1 MVDKTE
7 DKKGKDPFADSSELF
22 ESIFKE
28 ATQEIQRETGKVVGK
43 PSLKPKPKPEAR
55 PKAPTKLEL
64 EPEPEPKIEQKP
76 RSEARQKIQPPMFK
90 PRQDPIRKPITRT
103 PGPSEEESGAG
114 LLSTRP
120 LVIRRVQEQ
129 KPKEEPSRK
138 AEKPKAPRKKGKGS
152 PVLKIILL
160 LVLLAAG
167 VGAASVYFGI
177 IDVSDYISGPEPATK
192 EPPKV
197 AATKSPPA
205 QTTAKTQQLAAP
217 KAAQPSQPQPKP
229 ADAPKPPAQPQTVQP
244 PQAPP
249 KPVEAQAPPAAK
261 EVAPAQVKTD
271 TIPEPAETPSP
282 TVTEKPR
289 ETPPPAPVPAAAPF
303 QSQQVQA
310 KPAAPAPPAVA
321 KVETPSPAV
330 QPPVKAEPPAA
341 PVQPHVKTELQVPP
355 APVQAPVKSEPKAP
369 PAPFQPPPVPKK
381 AETPASGTQPTEA
394 AVAKTVPPVSG
405 STVSYPYSV
414 YLGSFQNQE
423 YVNKAMSVYEKQG
436 LSPYWTKVEL
446 GEKGTWYRVFTG
458 YFRSA
463 HEAEAFIQ
471 QKRIKDGEV
480 KDMRYSN
487 LIGTFGTKQEGEE
500 KALALTRMGLS
511 AYWIP
516 GADGQMRLYSGAFTT
531 KEGAEKNQAELN
543 SRGIKSQIAER

>member
-7 DKKGKDPFADSSELF
+7 DKKEKDPFADSSELF

-28 ATQEIQRETGKVVGK
+28 ATQEIRAEAGKVAAK
-43 PSLKPKPKPEAR
+43 PGLKPKPKPEAKPKQEAK

-64 EPEPEPKIEQKP
+64 EPEPETKAEPEQKP
-76 RSEARQKIQPPMFK
+76 RSEAKPRIQPPVFK
-90 PRQDPIRKPITRT
+90 PKQEPIRKPITRT
-103 PGPSEEESGAG
+103 PGPSEEENGAE

-129 KPKEEPSRK
+129 KPKEEPNRK
-138 AEKPKAPRKKGKGS
+138 AEKPKAPRKTGKGS
-152 PVLKIILL
+152 PVLRIILL

-167 VGAASVYFGI
+167 AGAASVYFGI
-177 IDVSDYISGPEPATK
+177 INVSDYISGPEPATK

-205 QTTAKTQQLAAP
+205 QTTAKTQQPAEP

-229 ADAPKPPAQPQTVQP
+229 AEAPKPPAQAQTAQP

-249 KPVEAQAPPAAK
+249 KPAEAVTLPPPK
-261 EVAPAQVKTD
+261 EVAPAQVKTE
-271 TIPEPAETPSP
+271 TIPEPAKTPSP
-282 TVTEKPR
+282 AVTEKPR
-289 ETPPPAPVPAAAPF
+289 ETPPPP
-303 QSQQVQA
+303 
-310 KPAAPAPPAVA
+310 
-321 KVETPSPAV
+321 
-330 QPPVKAEPPAA
+330 
-341 PVQPHVKTELQVPP
+341 
-355 APVQAPVKSEPKAP
+355 PVQAPVKREPMAP
-369 PAPFQPPPVPKK
+369 PAPVQPPAVPKK
-381 AETPASGTQPTEA
+381 AETPQTGTQPKEV
-394 AVAKTVPPVSG
+394 AVAKTVLPVSG

-414 YLGSFQNQE
+414 YLGSFQNLE
-423 YVNKAMSVYEKQG
+423 YLKKAQSVYENQG
-436 LSPYWTKVEL
+436 LSSYWTKVEL

-463 HEAEAFIQ
+463 QEAEAFIQ

-480 KDMRYSN
+480 KEMRYSN

-500 KALALTRMGLS
+500 KAIALTRMGLS

-516 GADGQMRLYSGAFTT
+516 GAEGQVRLYSGAFTT
-531 KEGAEKNQAELN
+531 KEGAKKNQTELN
-543 SRGIKSQIAER
+543 ARGIKSQIAER

>member
-7 DKKGKDPFADSSELF
+7 DKKEKDPFADSSELF

-28 ATQEIQRETGKVVGK
+28 ATQEIRAEAGKVAAK
-43 PSLKPKPKPEAR
+43 PGLKPKPKPEAKPKQEAK

-64 EPEPEPKIEQKP
+64 EPEPETKVEPEQKP
-76 RSEARQKIQPPMFK
+76 RSEAKPRIQPPVFK
-90 PRQDPIRKPITRT
+90 PRQEPIRKPITRT
-103 PGPSEEESGAG
+103 PGPSEEENGAE

-129 KPKEEPSRK
+129 KPKEEPNRK
-138 AEKPKAPRKKGKGS
+138 AEKPKAPRKTGKGS
-152 PVLKIILL
+152 PVLRIILL

-167 VGAASVYFGI
+167 AGAASVYFGI

-205 QTTAKTQQLAAP
+205 QTTAKTQQPAEP

-229 ADAPKPPAQPQTVQP
+229 AEAPKPPAQAQTAQP

-249 KPVEAQAPPAAK
+249 KPAEAVTLPPPK
-261 EVAPAQVKTD
+261 EVAPAQVK
-271 TIPEPAETPSP
+271 PETAVEPSK
-282 TVTEKPR
+282 VAS
-289 ETPPPAPVPAAAPF
+289 PPAPSPPPPE
-303 QSQQVQA
+303 VQA
-310 KPAAPAPPAVA
+310 KPAAPAPPVVA
-321 KVETPSPAV
+321 KAETPPSAV
-330 QPPVKAEPPAA
+330 QPPVKPEPLAA
-341 PVQPHVKTELQVPP
+341 PLQPPVKTELQVPP
-355 APVQAPVKSEPKAP
+355 APVQPPVKSEPKAP
-369 PAPFQPPPVPKK
+369 PASVQPPAVPKK
-381 AETPASGTQPTEA
+381 AETPQTGTQPKEL

-405 STVSYPYSV
+405 SGVSFPYSV
-414 YLGSFQNQE
+414 YLGSFQNLE
-423 YVNKAMSVYEKQG
+423 YLKRALAVYENQG
-436 LSPYWTKVEL
+436 LSSYWTKVEL

-463 HEAEAFIQ
+463 QEAEVFIQ
-471 QKRIKDGEV
+471 QKKIKDGEV
-480 KDMRYSN
+480 KETRYSN
-487 LIGTFGTKQEGEE
+487 LIGTFGTRQEGEE

-511 AYWIP
+511 AYCIP
-516 GADGQMRLYSGAFTT
+516 GADGQIRLYSGAFSR
-531 KEGAEKNQAELN
+531 KDGAEENQAELN